1 MKREV
6 SRDKY
11 LPAFSLDLD
20 DLELLLSRL
29 LSLFSEDGSMYSSI
43 QLQLKRETLEFKN
56 VQEIREYNGLRG
68 RITNFRFYLS
78 QGDKRI
84 SVRSG
89 LILDSRPS
97 VQTSSCNEAWCAGA
111 VETVTSFIQ
120 PRREWYFWLYSWP
133 ITPIL
138 IVFGIILL
146 LVKVLLPKAV
156 HLQAMTYYSLL
167 ISLNVALLFLFFL
180 KSSLLPSASIIITQ
194 EDSFLRRHIREL
206 GLLVAIAAV
215 VLTVIGMVNGK

>member
-43 QLQLKRETLEFKN
+43 KLQLKRETLEFKN

-68 RITNFRFYLS
+68 RITNFRLYLS

-84 SVRSG
+84 SVQSG

-97 VQTSSCNEAWCAGA
+97 VQTSSSNEAWCAGA
-111 VETVTSFIQ
+111 VETVSSFIQ
-120 PRREWYFWLYSWP
+120 SRRQWYYWFVSWP
-133 ITPIL
+133 IALIL
-138 IVFGIILL
+138 VVFGNIPLL
-146 LVKVLLPKAV
+146 ARLLLPKV
-156 HLQAMTYYSLL
+156 MHLQGMAYFSWILL
-167 ISLNVALLFLFFL
+167 MVVLLLLYFK

-194 EDSFLRRHIREL
+194 EDSFLRRHIGEL
-206 GLLVAIAAV
+206 SLLVAIASA